1 MEEGLLL
8 AFALWGQVSHYL
20 SSLPTVTE
28 CGTEQ
33 TLSPHLCFRDLNL
46 GLCWQLTPLSG
57 EEVEVNWA
65 REGCFLEAV
74 LGCFARVNRK
84 HYIGQ
89 RTLLVYTCVHTCVCT
104 CVYVCTCVHVYM
116 CMCVYVVIL
125 EIMLNI
131 YTTYYFI
138 VFWCK
143 LDTVK

>member
-1 MEEGLLL
+1 MEEGLLP

-89 RTLLVYTCVHTCVCT
+89 RTLLVCTRVCT
-104 CVYVCTCVHVYM
+104 CVCALCGRVCTCARV
-116 CMCVYVVIL
+116 CMCVCACAC
-125 EIMLNI
+125 MLL
-131 YTTYYFI
+131 FL
-138 VFWCK
+138 K
-143 LDTVK
+143 LC